1 MTRLP
6 RTAFIGLAAAL
17 GVGAAGSASAATL
30 AALQD
35 GKTIVWIDTD
45 QKKVIG
51 KVGLDGGASLVG
63 FDVRPA
69 DGKLY
74 GVTPQGAIVTIDVK
88 TRQVG
93 EEEPALRE
101 AARGRHVLGR
111 LQSRR
116 RPHARR
122 CPRPA

>member
-6 RTAFIGLAAAL
+6 RTAFIGLAATL
-17 GVGAAGSASAATL
+17 GVAAAGSASAATL

-74 GVTPQGAIVTIDVK
+74 GLTPRAPSSPSTSKRASG
-88 TRQVG
+88 
-93 EEEPALRE
+93 
-101 AARGRHVLGR
+101 
-111 LQSRR
+111 RR
-116 RPHARR
+116 RASSARSCPTAPR
-122 CPRPA
+122 SRSTSIPSPTACASCPRPA